1 MAPHVAIACGGTGGH
16 FFPGVAV
23 ARELQQSGA
32 RVTLVISEKPVDQQA
47 VATVPDIPHWR
58 VPAVGFS
65 ARHPI
70 RFLLGLRAAMKTVRR
85 HFESDP
91 PQAVLAMG
99 GFTSAAPIWC
109 GRRRG
114 AVTFLHESNAIPG
127 RANRLLARSA
137 DEIFVGFEAA
147 TKHFRGRALVTGTP
161 VREAFRKPSLSDKP
175 LLLITGGSQGAHVI
189 NRLATEVKL
198 TEAPIVHICGADDF
212 DAVKAAC
219 AKHSPQAEVHAFVEE
234 MPSTLARASVVIS
247 RAGASF
253 LAELAAAR
261 VPAIL
266 IPLPNA
272 ADDHQRANA
281 RVAGQGGGAIVLEQS
296 ETTPEGLAKV
306 VRELMNDESRLKK
319 MSEAMG
325 ALDAPEAARCIAG
338 RILARLG

>member
-1 MAPHVAIACGGTGGH
+1 MSAHVAIACGGTGGH

-32 RVTLVISEKPVDQQA
+32 RVTLVVSEKAVDQQV

-65 ARHPI
+65 MRHPI
-70 RFLLGLRAAMKTVRR
+70 RFLLGLHAAMKCVRR

-99 GFTSAAPIWC
+99 GFTAAAPIWT
-109 GRRRG
+109 GRRVG
-114 AVTFLHESNAIPG
+114 ASTFLHESNAIPG

-147 TKHFRGRALVTGTP
+147 TQHFRGCATVTGTP
-161 VREAFRKPSLSDKP
+161 VRAAFRKQSSTNEP
-175 LLLITGGSQGAHVI
+175 LLLVTGGSQGAQAI
-189 NRLATEVKL
+189 NRLVTEAKLTDLPILHLCGEHDLDEVK
-198 TEAPIVHICGADDF
+198 TTYAR
-212 DAVKAAC
+212 
-219 AKHSPQAEVHAFVEE
+219 HSAQAEIHAFYED
-234 MPSTLARASVVIS
+234 MPSALARASLVIS
-247 RAGASF
+247 RAGASS

-272 ADDHQRANA
+272 VDDHQRANA
-281 RVAGQGGGAIVLEQS
+281 RAAGQSGGAIVLEQD
-296 ETTPEGLAKV
+296 EIHPVDFAKLVRGLMDDPA
-306 VRELMNDESRLKK
+306 RLKRMAK
-319 MSEAMG
+319 AIG
-325 ALDAPEAARCIAG
+325 AFDAPDSARHIAR
-338 RILARLG
+338 RILERLG

>member
-32 RVTLVISEKPVDQQA
+32 RVTLVVSEKLVDQQA
-47 VATVPDIPHWR
+47 VATVPDIPHWS
-58 VPAVGFS
+58 VSAVGFS

-99 GFTSAAPIWC
+99 GFTSATPIWV

-114 AVTFLHESNAIPG
+114 AATFLHESNAIPG
-127 RANRLLARSA
+127 RANRLLTRSA
-137 DEIFVGFEAA
+137 DEIFLGFEAA
-147 TKHFRGRALVTGTP
+147 AKHFQGRVIITGTP
-161 VREAFRKPSLSDKP
+161 VREAFRKQSLSDKP
-175 LLLITGGSQGAHVI
+175 LLLITGGSQGAHAI
-189 NRLATEVKL
+189 NRLATEIKL

-219 AKHSPQAEVHAFVEE
+219 AKHSPQTEVHTFVED
-234 MPSTLARASVVIS
+234 MPSALARASVVIS

-272 ADDHQRANA
+272 VDDHQRANA
-281 RVAGQGGGAIVLEQS
+281 RVAGKSGGAIVLEQG
-296 ETTPEGLAKV
+296 ETTPEGLANV
-306 VRELMNDESRLKK
+306 VCELMNDELRLKK

-325 ALDAPEAARCIAG
+325 ALDEPDAARRIAG